1 MDLRLIQ
8 EPLMDSGM
16 DSLAA
21 VEFRN
26 RLSNELQGG
35 HGQTDTP
42 VIMARGRTELYVLWL
57 RVIEESF

>member
-1 MDLRLIQ
+1 
-8 EPLMDSGM
+8 MDSGM